1 MSLLEETKSLLRS
14 HRIKPKKTIGQ
25 NFLVDPRYFQKL
37 ICYASLNNNDTV
49 LEIGAGT
56 GFLTNILKE
65 KCKTVLAVEFDKKLV
80 NVLREQLEDATN
92 VRIIEGNI
100 LKVSVPSFNKTVSVP
115 PYQISSRLL
124 VWLFSKGFD
133 CAVLVFQ
140 KEFADRL
147 VATPGSEDYGW
158 LTVFTYYNAQVEL
171 LDALS
176 KSVFYPEPKVDSVI
190 TRLIPKRQPLGE
202 QVGDIAFRRLLQIL
216 FTHRNRKVRGAIL
229 PYLRGLRGTTK
240 LDAVE
245 VAERVPYSDKRVREL
260 APEDLGVLA
269 NALSQQE
276 SVL

>member
-100 LKVSVPSFNKTVSVP
+100 LKVSVPSFNKIVSVP

>member
-14 HRIKPKKTIGQ
+14 HRIKPKKTVGQ

-37 ICYASLNNNDTV
+37 ICYASLNSNDTV

-100 LKVSVPSFNKTVSVP
+100 LKVSVPSFNKIVSVP